1 MARYKAG
8 TAIACVGALVLLLM
22 AAPAFA
28 QSAVIS
34 QLRGKVEI
42 KLPGKAWTVPG
53 ENQEIPASTMISTG
67 INSSARLQIGG
78 SSMVLQPLTRLSLE
92 EIRVQ
97 ASQESTRIN
106 LNTGRV
112 SAQVRSTA
120 GREVSFEVRSPV
132 ATASVRGTDFD
143 FDGVRLLVSQGA
155 VAVINKSRQQIIV
168 GAGGRTTAGSKDAPQ
183 SVVATLQENT
193 QSSPT
198 TLPPLTAPAAL
209 PAPAVAAA
217 VVAAETG
224 SAGPTPIVPPSSTSI
239 WIQATIQTGP

>member
-1 MARYKAG
+1 MFICKPG
-8 TAIACVGALVLLLM
+8 TRLLFLGVLGFLVLASPVL
-22 AAPAFA
+22 A
-28 QSAVIS
+28 QSATIS

-42 KLPGKAWTVPG
+42 KLPGKNWTIPS
-53 ENQEIPASTMISTG
+53 ENQEIPTGTLVSTG

-143 FDGVRLLVSQGA
+143 FDGARLQVSQGS
-155 VAVINKSRQQIIV
+155 VVVINRSSQRVMV
-168 GAGGRTTAGSKDAPQ
+168 GAGGRTAAGNKDAPKA
-183 SVVATLQENT
+183 VAASLQENT

-198 TLPPLTAPAAL
+198 TLPPLVAPAAL
-209 PAPAVAAA
+209 PSPVVAAV

-224 SAGPTPIVPPSSTSI
+224 SAGPTPMVPPSSTSL
-239 WIQATIQTGP
+239 WIKATIQTNQ

>member
-1 MARYKAG
+1 MAIRQSG
-8 TAIACVGALVLLLM
+8 TIIACAGALILLIM
-22 AAPAFA
+22 ATPAYA

-42 KLPGKAWTVPG
+42 KLPGKTWTVPT
-53 ENQEIPASTMISTG
+53 ENQEIPASTMVSTG
-67 INSSARLQIGG
+67 INASARLQIGG

-97 ASQESTRIN
+97 VGQESTRIN

-143 FDGVRLLVSQGA
+143 FDGARLQVSQGS
-155 VAVINKSRQQIIV
+155 VVVINRSSQQVIV
-168 GAGGRTTAGSKDAPQ
+168 GAGGRTTAGNKDAPKT
-183 SVVATLQENT
+183 VAAALQENT
-193 QSSPT
+193 QASPT
-198 TLPPLTAPAAL
+198 TLPPQAAPAAL
-209 PAPAVAAA
+209 PAPALAAV

-224 SAGPTPIVPPSSTSI
+224 SPGPTPIVPPSTTSV
-239 WIQATIQTGP
+239 WIKATIQTGQ

>member
-1 MARYKAG
+1 MSKRKPG
-8 TAIACVGALVLLLM
+8 TRLLLLGVLGLLLL
-22 AAPAFA
+22 ASPVFA
-28 QSAVIS
+28 QTASIS
-34 QLRGKVEI
+34 QIRGKVEI
-42 KLPGKAWTVPG
+42 RLPGKGWTIPG
-53 ENQEIPASTMISTG
+53 ENQEIPANTMVSTG
-67 INSSARLQIGG
+67 INSTARLQIGG

-97 ASQESTRIN
+97 ASQEATRIS

-143 FDGVRLLVSQGA
+143 FDGVRLQVSQGA
-155 VAVINKSRQQIIV
+155 VAVINQSRQQIIV
-168 GAGGRTTAGSKDAPQ
+168 GAGGSTTAGSKDAPQ
-183 SVVATLQENT
+183 SVVATLQANT

-198 TLPPLTAPAAL
+198 TLPPLAAPAAL

-224 SAGPTPIVPPSSTSI
+224 SAGPTPILPPATTSLLV
-239 WIQATIQTGP
+239 QATIQTGQ